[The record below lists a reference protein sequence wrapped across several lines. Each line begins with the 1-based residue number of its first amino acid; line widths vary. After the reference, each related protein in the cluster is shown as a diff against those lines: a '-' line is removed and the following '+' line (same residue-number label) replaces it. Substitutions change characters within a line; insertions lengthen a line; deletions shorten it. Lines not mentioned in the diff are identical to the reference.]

1 MTSTAQPEAVLPTAP
16 TAPPKAASNAAPKAA
31 STAAPIA
38 ALIASPHPG
47 ARRATI
53 YDRIGGPEAIAAAV
67 SRFYPKLLAD
77 PDLAHYFSGIDLAQL
92 QRHQR
97 AFLAAALG
105 GPALYAGRD
114 LGTAHAHLHIDTA
127 SFDKVA
133 GHLVDTLVE
142 LNVDSDVISDVV
154 ATVAPLRNVIC
165 HS

>member
-1 MTSTAQPEAVLPTAP
+1 MTSIAQPEAATTTAVP
-16 TAPPKAASNAAPKAA
+16 NA
-31 STAAPIA
+31 STAR
-38 ALIASPHPG
+38 PG
-47 ARRATI
+47 SARATI
-53 YDRIGGPEAIAAAV
+53 YDRIGGGEAVAAAV
-67 SRFYPKLLAD
+67 SRFYPRLLAD
-77 PDLAHYFSGIDLAQL
+77 PDLAHYFTGTDLARL

-114 LGTAHAHLHIDTA
+114 LATAHSHLNVTTA

-154 ATVAPLRNVIC
+154 ATVAPLRDVVC
-165 HS
+165 RA

>member
-1 MTSTAQPEAVLPTAP
+1 MTSLAQPETATTTP
-16 TAPPKAASNAAPKAA
+16 AQNA
-31 STAAPIA
+31 STARPRPA
-38 ALIASPHPG
+38 
-47 ARRATI
+47 RATI
-53 YDRIGGPEAIAAAV
+53 YDRIGGAEAIAAAV
-67 SRFYPKLLAD
+67 SRFYPKLLGD
-77 PDLAHYFSGIDLAQL
+77 PDLSHYFTGTELARL

-114 LGTAHAHLHIDTA
+114 LGTAHSHLNIDTA

-154 ATVAPLRNVIC
+154 ATVAPLRDVVC
-165 HS
+165 RA